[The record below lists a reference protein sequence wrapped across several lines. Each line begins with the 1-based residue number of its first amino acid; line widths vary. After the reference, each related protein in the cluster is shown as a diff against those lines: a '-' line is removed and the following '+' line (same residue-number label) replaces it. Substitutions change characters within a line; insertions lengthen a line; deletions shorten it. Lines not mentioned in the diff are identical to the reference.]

1 MVPSFMGGLKGA
13 LKEVALELV
22 FHSQNRPPVDV
33 SGTTHS
39 DKISPPTTTLLLLLL
54 LLLHENGFTSGDCIH
69 TQK

>member
-1 MVPSFMGGLKGA
+1 MGGLKGA

-22 FHSQNRPPVDV
+22 FHSQSRPPVDV

-39 DKISPPTTTLLLLLL
+39 DKISPPTMT
-54 LLLHENGFTSGDCIH
+54 LLHENCFTSGDYIR